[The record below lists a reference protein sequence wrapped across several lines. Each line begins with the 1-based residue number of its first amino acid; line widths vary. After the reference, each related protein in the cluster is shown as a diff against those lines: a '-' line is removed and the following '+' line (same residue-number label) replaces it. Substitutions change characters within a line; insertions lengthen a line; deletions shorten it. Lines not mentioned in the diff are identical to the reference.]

1 MLGLRISPLFST
13 GQLMFILRSGT
24 VFGADSQ
31 TTGGSQP
38 LSPALRPSDISR
50 ALTLVVFYSYPLYSM
65 FYGAEFNDQL
75 EKHSVNYFLTN
86 IKHGTS

>member
-1 MLGLRISPLFST
+1 
-13 GQLMFILRSGT
+13 
-24 VFGADSQ
+24 
-31 TTGGSQP
+31 
-38 LSPALRPSDISR
+38 
-50 ALTLVVFYSYPLYSM
+50 

>member
-1 MLGLRISPLFST
+1 MLGLRISPLLST

-24 VFGADSQ
+24 VFSADSR
-31 TTGGSQP
+31 TTGV
-38 LSPALRPSDISR
+38 SPALRPSDIPR
-50 ALTLVVFYSYPLYSM
+50 ALILVVFYSYPLYSI